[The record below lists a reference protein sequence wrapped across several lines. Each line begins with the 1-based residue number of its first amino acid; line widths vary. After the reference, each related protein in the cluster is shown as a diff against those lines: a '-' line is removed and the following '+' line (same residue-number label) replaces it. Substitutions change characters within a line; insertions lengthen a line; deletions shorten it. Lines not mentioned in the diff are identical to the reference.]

1 MPSAPAP
8 APRPRQRRPQRDA
21 GRESG
26 RASPPPPP
34 APRRRPRLREG
45 RAPGALTSVRA
56 AAARAFLGASPGGGG
71 AVPRAERGR
80 SSRAAVRRAASSAT
94 ARGSPGGRAGLPRA
108 PPPAPAPA
116 PASRAGRATP
126 GRAACGRRRRH
137 CRSLGAPQRGGPGRR
152 AARSDRPGVVFSARR
167 GARGRGGGR
176 ARRGGGG
183 GAALTRMRRPR
194 PCGEPPSGPRR
205 FPPGTGEVS
214 ASRRPHPSLPDP
226 REGADRGARLRVRR
240 ARRAVR
246 GGGSAPEPAPD
257 KEAAAA
263 RKTGLAPLHVESIAG
278 WEEMKCPHRAEEALG
293 PAAASSGLLLT
304 RVGPSA
310 AARRTWSRRTVGG
323 AGAGPAEPCARRP
336 GCWRSRTRWAAR
348 VEVTS
353 GTGTAGRRSQ
363 ASGD

>member
-1 MPSAPAP
+1 MSHI
-8 APRPRQRRPQRDA
+8 
-21 GRESG
+21 S
-26 RASPPPPP
+26 
-34 APRRRPRLREG
+34 
-45 RAPGALTSVRA
+45 SVRA

-94 ARGSPGGRAGLPRA
+94 ARGSSGGRAGLPRA

-194 PCGEPPSGPRR
+194 PCGEPTSGPRR
-205 FPPGTGEVS
+205 FPRGPERFRRLGAPTPASLTRGKARTG
-214 ASRRPHPSLPDP
+214 
-226 REGADRGARLRVRR
+226 
-240 ARRAVR
+240 
-246 GGGSAPEPAPD
+246 APD
-257 KEAAAA
+257 SVYDE
-263 RKTGLAPLHVESIAG
+263 
-278 WEEMKCPHRAEEALG
+278 LG
-293 PAAASSGLLLT
+293 VP
-304 RVGPSA
+304 
-310 AARRTWSRRTVGG
+310 
-323 AGAGPAEPCARRP
+323 
-336 GCWRSRTRWAAR
+336 
-348 VEVTS
+348 S
-353 GTGTAGRRSQ
+353 GTGGLHLNLRRTKRPPQQEKPDSRRCTSSRSWVGRK
-363 ASGD
+363 